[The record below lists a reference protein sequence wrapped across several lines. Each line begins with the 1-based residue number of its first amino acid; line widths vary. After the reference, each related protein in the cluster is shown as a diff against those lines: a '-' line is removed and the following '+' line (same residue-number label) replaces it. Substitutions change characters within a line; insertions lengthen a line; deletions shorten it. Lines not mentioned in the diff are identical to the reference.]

1 MGLYAWAF
9 RPTGTVQAERA
20 WFRSQTIYNK
30 VDKGDAAS
38 SISVHKGKHH
48 ALSSDSRTNFDGRT
62 NYKMDPSFDSQ
73 SNQPM
78 SSDYQR
84 HLYDGDSN
92 NDRTVAVIHNEQ
104 IPKATINHQL
114 RDQYEGI

>member
-1 MGLYAWAF
+1 
-9 RPTGTVQAERA
+9 
-20 WFRSQTIYNK
+20 
-30 VDKGDAAS
+30 
-38 SISVHKGKHH
+38 
-48 ALSSDSRTNFDGRT
+48 
-62 NYKMDPSFDSQ
+62 
-73 SNQPM
+73 M